1 MPPPGFHAHAAGLM
15 RSLLFVPADG
25 GSKLDKALASG
36 ADAVIVDLEDSI
48 APESKSAARASAAD
62 FLKAIATTAN
72 RPRLIVRVN
81 GLQTGLIDADLDVI
95 VGAHPDAIMLPKADG
110 GASVIHADAKIAVRE
125 AIAGLDA
132 GSIKIVAIATET
144 ATAMFLAG
152 TYRGASTRLSGLT
165 WGAEDLSAELGAETN
180 RDADGHFLDPYRLA
194 RALCL
199 IGATAA
205 EVPAFDTVTVDFRN
219 TEALRREAEEAK
231 RDGFRGKMAIHPAQV
246 PILNDVFTPSAD
258 AVARARAII
267 AAFDANPG
275 KGTVQVAG
283 VMHDRPHLARAR
295 QLIAQASAAGIV

>member
-1 MPPPGFHAHAAGLM
+1 M

-48 APESKSAARASAAD
+48 APERKSAARASATD
-62 FLKAIATTAN
+62 FLKAIATKAN

-81 GLQTGLIDADLDVI
+81 GLQTGLIDADLDAI
-95 VGAHPDAIMLPKADG
+95 VGARPDAIMLPKADG
-110 GASVIHADAKIAVRE
+110 GASVIHADAKLAVRE
-125 AIAGLDA
+125 AIAGLDT

-194 RALCL
+194 RTLCL